1 MVSPIIPPHLVSRK
15 RRRLSPTPYLFLL
28 PALITMAVLVVYP
41 AAYTLY
47 LSFTN
52 YNLFHY
58 TTYSIVG
65 FKNYYDILN
74 PNGLFFEDFTPVFI
88 WTVVFA
94 LSTAILNYAVGF
106 LLAVVLNNPRIPER
120 AIYRTLLIVPYAVPG
135 VITTLI
141 WAGLLNQDFGAV
153 DSLLTSLHLPSIP
166 WLTDPT
172 GARSAILLVNLW
184 LSFPFNMILCL
195 GALQAIPADIYEA
208 ATVDG
213 ASAFDRLRLLT
224 LPLVFRIT
232 SPQLVGAFSFNFMN
246 FNIVYL
252 LTAGGP
258 PKVGGTGVAGSTDVL
273 ASYIYALT
281 GTSHRYELA
290 AAVGILIF
298 LIQAVLSLIGFA
310 LTGNLKGNKQ

>member
-1 MVSPIIPPHLVSRK
+1 MVSSDFPLVME
-15 RRRLSPTPYLFLL
+15 RRRRRPPLSPYLFLV

-52 YNLFHY
+52 YNLFHFNSF
-58 TTYSIVG
+58 SIVG
-65 FKNYYDILN
+65 FKNYNDILN
-74 PNGLFFEDFTPVFI
+74 PNGLFFEDFIPVFT

-94 LSTAILNYAVGF
+94 LSTAILNYVVGF

-120 AIYRTLLIVPYAVPG
+120 AIYRTLLIVPYAIPG
-135 VITTLI
+135 VITTLV
-141 WAGLLNQDFGAV
+141 WAGLLDQSFGAV
-153 DSLLTSLHLPSIP
+153 DALLTSLHLPSIP

-172 GARSAILLVNLW
+172 GARAAILMVNLW
-184 LSFPFNMILCL
+184 LSFPFNLILCL

-273 ASYIYALT
+273 ASYVYALT

-290 AAVGILIF
+290 AAVGIIIF
-298 LIQAVLSLIGFA
+298 LIQAVLALFGFW
-310 LTGNLKGNKQ
+310 LTGNLKGNRP

>member
-1 MVSPIIPPHLVSRK
+1 
-15 RRRLSPTPYLFLL
+15 
-28 PALITMAVLVVYP
+28 
-41 AAYTLY
+41 
-47 LSFTN
+47 
-52 YNLFHY
+52 
-58 TTYSIVG
+58 
-65 FKNYYDILN
+65 
-74 PNGLFFEDFTPVFI
+74 
-88 WTVVFA
+88 
-94 LSTAILNYAVGF
+94 
-106 LLAVVLNNPRIPER
+106 
-120 AIYRTLLIVPYAVPG
+120 
-135 VITTLI
+135 
-141 WAGLLNQDFGAV
+141 
-153 DSLLTSLHLPSIP
+153 LHLPSIP

-213 ASAFDRLRLLT
+213 ASPFDRLRLLT

-258 PKVGGTGVAGSTDVL
+258 PSVGGTGVSGSTDVL
-273 ASYIYALT
+273 ASYAYALT

-290 AAVGILIF
+290 AAVGIIIF
-298 LIQAVLSLIGFA
+298 LIQAVLALFGFW